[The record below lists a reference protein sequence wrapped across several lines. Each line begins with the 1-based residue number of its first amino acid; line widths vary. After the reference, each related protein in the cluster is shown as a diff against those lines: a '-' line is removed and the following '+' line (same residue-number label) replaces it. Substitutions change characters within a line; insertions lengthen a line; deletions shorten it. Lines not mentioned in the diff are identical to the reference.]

1 MAITTTLAQ
10 AQNSVALRQEY
21 WDARLLKMITLE
33 QENFVFSN
41 LGRDVTVPYNQ
52 GTIVYKVRRYNPLPV
67 RGLSSAGGDNEK
79 LAEGAANNSLVPE
92 VQTVSA
98 TLDQF
103 GAWMELT
110 DRVADIHMDDIKKEY
125 MPELARHAA
134 EVKERVVI
142 SKFADASV
150 NWVGSFATDYALL
163 KGAVAT
169 PADGV
174 LTMKELRKAALFQK
188 VNKRGGH
195 SKFGGKPV
203 AVIHPYVMADL
214 LDDADLKDRLLVPG
228 NENGPIKSGTL
239 QNYQFYGMFVQ
250 ETLIAESR
258 SALSVLTAASKT
270 AATLVALE
278 ALTTSTVAV
287 GDVYYAT
294 TPKKFYKCATASGS
308 ASTWTEIAVPS
319 AIYTSYVLGRD
330 PYVVVKLGDGAVSW
344 HSTGFQAEKTD
355 PLAQKATFGY
365 KMWVGAKVI
374 DPIAI
379 IKVYSTS
386 QYDVTDYAS
395 FSFDHD
401 NNGGTSAITTDV
413 WAAPATQS

>member
-1 MAITTTLAQ
+1 MATTTLAQ
-10 AQNSVALRQEY
+10 AQNGVALTQEY
-21 WDARLLKMITLE
+21 WDSRLLRMIVLE
-33 QENFVFSN
+33 KENFVFSN
-41 LGRDVTVPYNQ
+41 LGRDVTIPKNS

-67 RGLSSAGGDNEK
+67 RGLTSAGGDNEK
-79 LAEGAANNSLVPE
+79 LAEGSANNALLPE

-103 GAWMELT
+103 GAWMEIT

-134 EVKERVVI
+134 EVHEKVVL

-150 NWVGSFATDYALL
+150 NWVGDYASD
-163 KGAVAT
+163 GALVDAAI
-169 PADGV
+169 ADITDAV

-188 VNKRGGH
+188 INKRGGH
-195 SKFGGKPV
+195 TKYGGKPV
-203 AVIHPYVMADL
+203 AILHPNVMADL

-250 ETLIAESR
+250 ETLIAEAR
-258 SALSVLTAASKT
+258 S
-270 AATLVALE
+270 VAG
-278 ALTTSTVAV
+278 AV
-287 GDVYYAT
+287 AT
-294 TPKKFYKCATASGS
+294 TTYRT
-308 ASTWTEIAVPS
+308 
-319 AIYTSYVLGRD
+319 IYTSYVLGRD
-330 PYVVVKLGDGAVSW
+330 PYVVVKLGDGSVTW

-379 IKVYSTS
+379 IKVYSCS
-386 QYDVTDYAS
+386 AYDVSGLAT

-401 NNGGTSAITTDV
+401 NSAGTAAITTDV
-413 WAAPATQS
+413 WAATAAQS